1 MRKIIITSLA
11 AAALMGWA
19 LPAAAQNLVVNPSFE
34 SQIMGDPGL
43 VQNNINGWAGTN
55 DGVSN
60 FGAFHEAAKIAA
72 KDGANVAYIN
82 AAAGSPQGLVQS
94 IGAVVVGERYDAS
107 AWFGWRNDNPGSN
120 VALELWV
127 GGVISGGNITGGTK
141 VASHA
146 PAMVQGSWV
155 QGLVNYTV
163 PPADAGKV
171 LRVRLATTS
180 LLGAQTNFDHVS
192 VTKTAPTPVP
202 TLTGWALILLC
213 VLFAGVASTL
223 ILRPEARRSA

>member
-1 MRKIIITSLA
+1 MRKIIISSLA

-34 SQIMGDPGL
+34 SPALGNGAVRQDSIPG
-43 VQNNINGWAGTN
+43 WTGTV
-55 DGVSN
+55 DGVNN
-60 FGAFHEAAKIAA
+60 FGEFHNTASIAA
-72 KDGANVAYIN
+72 KDGTNLAFIN
-82 AAAGSPQGLVQS
+82 SAPNLPQGLVQS
-94 IGAVVVGERYDAS
+94 IGTLAVGERYDAS

-127 GGVISGGNITGGTK
+127 GGAVSGGNITGGTR

-146 PAMVQGSWV
+146 PAMVQGGWV
-155 QGLVNYTV
+155 QGVVNYTV
-163 PPADAGKV
+163 PPADAGKT
-171 LRVRLATTS
+171 LRLRLATVS
-180 LLGAQTNFDHVS
+180 ASGAQTNFDQVS
-192 VTKTAPTPVP
+192 LTKAAPTPVP

-223 ILRPEARRSA
+223 IMRPEARRPA